1 MPKDFQKID
10 VSAVKML
17 TMKRQTAQSM
27 HPSPL
32 SQSSL
37 DQASNSKIQLF
48 QKLPD
53 TSYPFQIQS
62 LTFHKVEG
70 NLGLGQYAPLSQIA
84 WRSTVG
90 WNEKHTADHDFLMSY
105 IFGFLKMN
113 LTSFKKYLH
122 TGIGEILDLERKWFI
137 FSISSWRIEFS
148 LHWCSRKDDTSVN
161 TNMMKGSKPA
171 KQKQKGCQRFCQYL
185 RSYNWY
191 AMPIMI
197 AMQIMMSPAHLRW
210 INNTTIIQ

>member
-1 MPKDFQKID
+1 MFLLSRCWRWK
-10 VSAVKML
+10 AG
-17 TMKRQTAQSM
+17 QTAQSM

-148 LHWCSRKDDTSVN
+148 LHWCSSKDNTSVN
-161 TNMMKGSKPA
+161 TNMMKAASLQNRNKRDIKGSVNIYVVIT
-171 KQKQKGCQRFCQYL
+171 GMLCR
-185 RSYNWY
+185 
-191 AMPIMI
+191 
-197 AMQIMMSPAHLRW
+197 
-210 INNTTIIQ
+210 

>member
-1 MPKDFQKID
+1 
-10 VSAVKML
+10 
-17 TMKRQTAQSM
+17 M

-90 WNEKHTADHDFLMSY
+90 WNEKYTADHDFLMSY

-122 TGIGEILDLERKWFI
+122 TGIGEILDLKK
-137 FSISSWRIEFS
+137 ISRGNGSFF
-148 LHWCSRKDDTSVN
+148 LSRAEELNFHCTEIQEKMIPRWTRTWWKAARQENRNRRDFKGSVN
-161 TNMMKGSKPA
+161 IYVVITGML
-171 KQKQKGCQRFCQYL
+171 CR
-185 RSYNWY
+185 
-191 AMPIMI
+191 
-197 AMQIMMSPAHLRW
+197 
-210 INNTTIIQ
+210 

>member
-17 TMKRQTAQSM
+17 TMKREAGQTAQSM

-84 WRSTVG
+84 
-90 WNEKHTADHDFLMSY
+90 
-105 IFGFLKMN
+105 
-113 LTSFKKYLH
+113 
-122 TGIGEILDLERKWFI
+122 
-137 FSISSWRIEFS
+137 
-148 LHWCSRKDDTSVN
+148 
-161 TNMMKGSKPA
+161 
-171 KQKQKGCQRFCQYL
+171 
-185 RSYNWY
+185 
-191 AMPIMI
+191 
-197 AMQIMMSPAHLRW
+197 
-210 INNTTIIQ
+210 